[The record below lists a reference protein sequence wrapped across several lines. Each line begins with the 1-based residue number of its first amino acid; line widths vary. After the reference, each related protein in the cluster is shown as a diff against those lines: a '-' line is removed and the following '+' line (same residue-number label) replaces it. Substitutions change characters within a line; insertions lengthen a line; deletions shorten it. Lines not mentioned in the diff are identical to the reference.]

1 MNERKPAYPK
11 MNERTIKSD
20 TLKKTRPNWMKI
32 TNNKKEQNNNH
43 KIHKTNETLNEDK

>member
-1 MNERKPAYPK
+1 MKENQHIQKWMNNKKWY
-11 MNERTIKSD
+11 I
-20 TLKKTRPNWMKI
+20 KKTRPNWMKT